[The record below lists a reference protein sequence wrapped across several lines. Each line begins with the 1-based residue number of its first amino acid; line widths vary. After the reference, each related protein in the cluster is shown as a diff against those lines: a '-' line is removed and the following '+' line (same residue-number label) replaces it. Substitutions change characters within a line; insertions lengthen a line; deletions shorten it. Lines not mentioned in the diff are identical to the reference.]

1 MDCTTCWQAYP
12 PADLQRRQH
21 SGQALQFSIVYAGA
35 CATSIVQAS
44 IFGVVTQQQGA
55 NVPPYVRELKEHRN
69 LAAYWLATM
78 HGSAPRV
85 PSIEGLAARAGTFYL
100 NLLRETRESTLEI
113 IDHPIL
119 GGCDPTPYGQK
130 TETAEKPV
138 SLAASVA
145 VSEAAQ

>member
-1 MDCTTCWQAYP
+1 MNVFCP
-12 PADLQRRQH
+12 PLTISVLRYYGSVVDEVRQH
-21 SGQALQFSIVYAGA
+21 YWLFLEDAGD
-35 CATSIVQAS
+35 V
-44 IFGVVTQQQGA
+44 
-55 NVPPYVRELKEHRN
+55 PYVRELKEHRN
-69 LAAYWLATM
+69 LAAYWSATM

-85 PSIEGLAARAGTFYL
+85 PSIEGLAVRAGTFYL
-100 NLLRETRESTLEI
+100 NLFRETRESTLEI